1 MNASTA
7 PWLIVALREVETKL
21 RDKAFIIST
30 IVTLLF
36 IVGSVGITGVLGN
49 RTSHFTV
56 AATDDTSYQVLEQ
69 VIKDRPDDVELSI
82 SRLTPENAKQ
92 QLSAEQLSAILSASD
107 DAQEFTLTGFNE
119 VDQELSSLVREA
131 MKSVMT
137 DQLLAEA
144 GLESSSLPD
153 NDDLV
158 TDQLH
163 GDSGRAAMASVM
175 GLVFSFLFYMAAF
188 LFGMP
193 IANSVIE
200 EKQNR
205 VVEILAS
212 TIRLRQLLAGKIIG
226 NVILAMLQLLAFLSI
241 GLLAAY
247 ISPIQI
253 PFLGIVTQVAG
264 WFVVFFFGGFLLLAG
279 IWAALGSLATRTE
292 DLQQSSGP
300 VVGLLMAVLFIG
312 LYAKGS
318 FLVVA
323 SYIPIVSSAAMPIRL
338 LSGEVAIWEPVLSL
352 AILLAACWL
361 VLLFAERIYR
371 RAVMHTGGA
380 LTMRKALKLEV

>member
-1 MNASTA
+1 MTSTRPDA
-7 PWLIVALREVETKL
+7 RSRTSLSNEAGATRG
-21 RDKAFIIST
+21 F
-30 IVTLLF
+30 TLLELL
-36 IVGSVGITGVLGN
+36 VVM
-49 RTSHFTV
+49 
-56 AATDDTSYQVLEQ
+56 
-69 VIKDRPDDVELSI
+69 VI
-82 SRLTPENAKQ
+82 
-92 QLSAEQLSAILSASD
+92 
-107 DAQEFTLTGFNE
+107 
-119 VDQELSSLVREA
+119 
-131 MKSVMT
+131 
-137 DQLLAEA
+137 
-144 GLESSSLPD
+144 
-153 NDDLV
+153 
-158 TDQLH
+158 
-163 GDSGRAAMASVM
+163 
-175 GLVFSFLFYMAAF
+175 
-188 LFGMP
+188 
-193 IANSVIE
+193 
-200 EKQNR
+200 
-205 VVEILAS
+205 
-212 TIRLRQLLAGKIIG
+212 
-226 NVILAMLQLLAFLSI
+226 I

-380 LTMRKALKLEV
+380 LTLRKALKLEV

>member
-36 IVGSVGITGVLGN
+36 IVGSVAITGVLGN

-131 MKSVMT
+131 MKTVMT

-144 GLESSSLPD
+144 GLDSSSLPD

-163 GDSGRAAMASVM
+163 GDSERAAMASVM

-352 AILLAACWL
+352 SILLAACWL

-380 LTMRKALKLEV
+380 LTLRKALKLEV

>member
-36 IVGSVGITGVLGN
+36 IVGSVAITGVLGN

-163 GDSGRAAMASVM
+163 GDSERAAMASVM

-247 ISPIQI
+247 ISPVQI

-380 LTMRKALKLEV
+380 LTLRKALKLEV

>member
-36 IVGSVGITGVLGN
+36 IVGSVAITGVLGN

-119 VDQELSSLVREA
+119 VDQELSSMVREA

-163 GDSGRAAMASVM
+163 GDSERAAMASVM

-212 TIRLRQLLAGKIIG
+212 AIRLRQLLAGKIIG

-380 LTMRKALKLEV
+380 LTLRKALKLEV

>member
-36 IVGSVGITGVLGN
+36 IVGSVAITGVLGN

-82 SRLTPENAKQ
+82 SRLIPENAKQ

-163 GDSGRAAMASVM
+163 GDSERAAMASVM

-212 TIRLRQLLAGKIIG
+212 TISLRQLLAGKIIG

-279 IWAALGSLATRTE
+279 IWAALGSMATRTE

-380 LTMRKALKLEV
+380 LTLRKALKLEV

>member
-36 IVGSVGITGVLGN
+36 IVGSVAITGVLGN

-92 QLSAEQLSAILSASD
+92 QLSAEQLSAILTASD

-119 VDQELSSLVREA
+119 VDQKLSSLVREA

-163 GDSGRAAMASVM
+163 GDSERAAMASVM

-380 LTMRKALKLEV
+380 LTLRKALKLEV

>member
-36 IVGSVGITGVLGN
+36 IVGSVAITGVLGN

-92 QLSAEQLSAILSASD
+92 QLSNEQLSATLSASD

-131 MKSVMT
+131 MKTVMT

-144 GLESSSLPD
+144 GLDSSSLPD

-163 GDSGRAAMASVM
+163 GDSERAAMASVM

-380 LTMRKALKLEV
+380 LTLRKALKLEV

>member
-1 MNASTA
+1 MNTTTA

-36 IVGSVGITGVLGN
+36 IIGSVAVTGFLAN
-49 RTSHFTV
+49 RTSNFAV
-56 AATDDTSYQVLEQ
+56 AATDDASFRVLEQ
-69 VIKDRPDDVELSI
+69 VIQDRPEDVELSI
-82 SRLTPENAKQ
+82 SRLAPEQAEQ
-92 QLSAEQLSAILSASD
+92 QLSAERLNATLSGSA
-107 DAQEFTLTGFNE
+107 DAQEFTLTGFNA

-131 MKSVMT
+131 MKTVKT

-144 GLESSSLPD
+144 GLESASLPD
-153 NDDLV
+153 NEDLIL
-158 TDQLH
+158 DQLH
-163 GDSGRAAMASVM
+163 GDSERAAMASAM
-175 GLVFSFLFYMAAF
+175 ALVFSFLFYMATF

-226 NVILAMLQLLAFLSI
+226 NVVLAMIQLLAFLSI

-253 PFLGIVTQVAG
+253 PFLGVVTQVAG

-323 SYIPIVSSAAMPIRL
+323 SYIPIVSSAAMPSRL
-338 LSGEVAIWEPVLSL
+338 LSGEVAFWEPILSL

-361 VLLFAERIYR
+361 VLLFAEKIYG

-380 LTMRKALKLEV
+380 LTLRKALKLEV

>member
-36 IVGSVGITGVLGN
+36 IVGSVAITGVLGN

-92 QLSAEQLSAILSASD
+92 QLSNEQLSATLSASD

-131 MKSVMT
+131 MKTVMT

-144 GLESSSLPD
+144 GLDSSSLPD

-163 GDSGRAAMASVM
+163 GDSERAAMASVM

-352 AILLAACWL
+352 SILLAACWL

-380 LTMRKALKLEV
+380 LTLRKALKLEV

>member
-36 IVGSVGITGVLGN
+36 IVGSVAITGVLGN

-69 VIKDRPDDVELSI
+69 VIKDRPDDVELRI

-163 GDSGRAAMASVM
+163 GDSERAAMASVM

-380 LTMRKALKLEV
+380 LTLRKALKLEV

>member
-36 IVGSVGITGVLGN
+36 IVGSVAITGVLGN
-49 RTSHFTV
+49 RASHFTV

-163 GDSGRAAMASVM
+163 GDSERAAMASVM

-212 TIRLRQLLAGKIIG
+212 TIRLHQLLAGKIIG

-380 LTMRKALKLEV
+380 LTLRKALKLEV

>member
-36 IVGSVGITGVLGN
+36 IVGSVAITGVLGN

-131 MKSVMT
+131 MKSAMT

-163 GDSGRAAMASVM
+163 GDSERAAMASVM

-352 AILLAACWL
+352 AILLAACWI

-380 LTMRKALKLEV
+380 LTLRKALKLEV

>member
-36 IVGSVGITGVLGN
+36 IVGSVAITGVLGN

-92 QLSAEQLSAILSASD
+92 QLSAEQLSTILSASD

-119 VDQELSSLVREA
+119 VDQELSSLVSEA

-163 GDSGRAAMASVM
+163 GDSERAAMASVM

-380 LTMRKALKLEV
+380 LTLRKALKLEV

>member
-36 IVGSVGITGVLGN
+36 IVGSVAITGVLGN

-107 DAQEFTLTGFNE
+107 DAQEFTLTSFNE

-163 GDSGRAAMASVM
+163 GDSERAAMASVM

-264 WFVVFFFGGFLLLAG
+264 WFVVFFLGGFLLLAG

-371 RAVMHTGGA
+371 RAVMHTAGA

>member
-36 IVGSVGITGVLGN
+36 IVGSVVITGILGN
-49 RTSHFTV
+49 RTSHFSV
-56 AATDDTSYQVLEQ
+56 AATDDTSFQVLEQ
-69 VIKDRPDDVELSI
+69 VIQDRPDDVEMSI
-82 SRLTPENAKQ
+82 SRLTAENAKL
-92 QLSAEQLSAILSASD
+92 QLSAEQLSAALSASD

-131 MKSVMT
+131 MKTVMT
-137 DQLLAEA
+137 DRLLAEA
-144 GLESSSLPD
+144 GLESSGLPE

-158 TDQLH
+158 IDQLH
-163 GDSGRAAMASVM
+163 GDSERAAMASAM

-380 LTMRKALKLEV
+380 LTLRKALKLEV

>member
-36 IVGSVGITGVLGN
+36 IVGSVAITGVLGN

-56 AATDDTSYQVLEQ
+56 AATDDMSYQMLEQ

-144 GLESSSLPD
+144 GLESSSLPN

-163 GDSGRAAMASVM
+163 GDSERAAMASVM

-352 AILLAACWL
+352 ALLLAACWL

-380 LTMRKALKLEV
+380 LTLRKALKLEI

>member
-36 IVGSVGITGVLGN
+36 IVGSVAITGVLGN

-163 GDSGRAAMASVM
+163 GDSERAAMASVM

-212 TIRLRQLLAGKIIG
+212 AIRLRQLLAGKIIG

-380 LTMRKALKLEV
+380 LTLRKALKLEV

>member
-1 MNASTA
+1 MNTSTA

-30 IVTLLF
+30 IVTVLF
-36 IVGSVGITGVLGN
+36 IIGSVVVTSFFAT
-49 RTSHFTV
+49 RTAHFSV
-56 AATDDTSYQVLEQ
+56 AATDATSYKVMEQAREDLPDNLE
-69 VIKDRPDDVELSI
+69 LTI
-82 SRLTPENAKQ
+82 SRLDSGQAKQ
-92 QLSAEQLSAILSASD
+92 ELAEERLDASLSSSD

-119 VDQELSSLVREA
+119 VDQELGSLVRES
-131 MKSVMT
+131 MKTVMA
-137 DQLLAEA
+137 DQLLARA
-144 GLESSSLPD
+144 GLDAASLPSND
-153 NDDLV
+153 NLV
-158 TDQLH
+158 LDQLH
-163 GDSGRAAMASVM
+163 GDTEQAAMVRVM
-175 GLVFSFLFYMAAF
+175 ALVFSFLFYMAAF

-212 TIRLRQLLAGKIIG
+212 AIRLRELLAGKIIG
-226 NVILAMLQLLAFLSI
+226 NVILAMIQLLAFLSI

-247 ISPIQI
+247 LSPIQI

-279 IWAALGSLATRTE
+279 VWATLGSLATRTE

-312 LYAKGS
+312 MYAKGS

-338 LSGEVAIWEPVLSL
+338 LSGEVAIWEPILSL
-352 AILLAACWL
+352 AILLASCWAM
-361 VLLFAERIYR
+361 LLFAEKIYR

-380 LTMRKALKLEV
+380 LTLRKALKLEI